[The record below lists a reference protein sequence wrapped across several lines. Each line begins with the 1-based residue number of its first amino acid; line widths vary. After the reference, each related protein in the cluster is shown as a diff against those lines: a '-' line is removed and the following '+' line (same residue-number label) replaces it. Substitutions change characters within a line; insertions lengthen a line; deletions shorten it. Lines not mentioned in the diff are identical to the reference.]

1 MGMTDTDTEFDRD
14 MAYLRSLA
22 GEVFAVAEA
31 LPPPMW
37 ESDFADWYAK
47 WRVLSFAADAELTN
61 D

>member
-1 MGMTDTDTEFDRD
+1 MTDTDAEFDLD

-22 GEVFAVAEA
+22 SEVFAVAEA

-37 ESDFADWYAK
+37 EGDFADWYPK
-47 WRVLSFAADAELTN
+47 YSVLRFAADAELTN